1 MKIAVVNY
9 LNAAPLWWGLRAG
22 LHPDGWELCFRTPA
36 QCADMLR
43 SGEAQVGIL
52 PALEF
57 DRIPDLCMPVP
68 LGVASSGEVRSVL
81 LFIGGTV
88 AGVRRVLLDPTSR
101 TSHSLVKILLRTR
114 TPSPPDY
121 VVEAWDGGAL
131 ADDTA
136 ALVIGDRALKLRSS
150 WEGGGLLDLGGTWF
164 QETGL
169 PFVFAVWAAQKLP
182 DEDAVAEVLLQSYV
196 YGAERVEEIVA
207 EYAPKVGLSPDEVR
221 DYLTVALHHPLRE
234 PDYEG
239 LHEFWQRAWLEVEP
253 EAGGMP

>member
-22 LHPDGWELCFRTPA
+22 RHPEGWELCFRTPA

-43 SGEAQVGIL
+43 KGEAQVGIL

-68 LGVASSGEVRSVL
+68 LGVASAGEVRSVL
-81 LFIGGTV
+81 LFFGGPLS
-88 AGVRRVLLDPTSR
+88 GLRRVLLDPASR

-114 TPSPPDY
+114 AASPPNY
-121 VVEAWDGGAL
+121 IVEEWDGTKL
-131 ADDTA
+131 AEDTA
-136 ALVIGDRALKLRSS
+136 ALVIGDKALKLRDS
-150 WEGGGLLDLGGTWF
+150 WGGGGVVDLGGAWY

-182 DEDAVAEVLLQSYV
+182 DEEAVAEVLLQSYL
-196 YGAERVEEIVA
+196 YGAEHMEEIVD
-207 EYAPKVGLSPDEVR
+207 EYAPKVGLPPTQVR

-239 LHEFWQRAWLEVEP
+239 LREFWERAWLDAEDGPGEVP
-253 EAGGMP
+253 